1 MFEIKE
7 ISRYETEDG
16 KSFETYEEAEEH
28 NKTLIAEKTP
38 FDEFSMYDKY
48 GVPVPANRMNDYDY
62 VWFVYAKTDN
72 GAKYLERF
80 INEYTSLEGKDIE
93 IEPKILYR
101 YDYDEERWISQEE
114 DLDRLNSCW
123 ANLIRF
129 EEARC

>member
-7 ISRYETEDG
+7 VTHYETEDG

-28 NKTLIAEKTP
+28 NKALIAKETP

-48 GVPVPANRMNDYDY
+48 GVPVPVDRMNDYDY
-62 VWFVYAKTDN
+62 VWFVYAKTGK

-80 INEYTSLEGKDIE
+80 INEHTSSLEEDIE
-93 IEPKILYR
+93 IEPKTFYR

-114 DLDRLNSCW
+114 DLERLNSYW
-123 ANLIRF
+123 ANLITF